1 MKYLCLIY
9 YDEQRVDALT
19 DEQWQ
24 ALVARC
30 LSWRGA
36 ACQRAYA
43 RRGTAAVGAHG
54 SHGARVRDGITSVV
68 DGPLPKPAS
77 SWPAST

>member
-30 LSWRGA
+30 LSCG
-36 ACQRAYA
+36 
-43 RRGTAAVGAHG
+43 
-54 SHGARVRDGITSVV
+54 
-68 DGPLPKPAS
+68 
-77 SWPAST
+77 

>member
-30 LSWRGA
+30 LSCGEEIPAKRLELDPA
-36 ACQRAYA
+36 TPVC
-43 RRGTAAVGAHG
+43 
-54 SHGARVRDGITSVV
+54 V
-68 DGPLPKPAS
+68 DCAGD
-77 SWPAST
+77 